1 MIGSLRSAI
10 RRGAPFAFAL
20 MLSAM
25 AFLWRRVMFRT
36 TFIAITGSVGKTTAT
51 ACLGSI
57 LSAYAPTNWQ
67 PGGGNHRTTL
77 SSLVLSTRFRH
88 RFTVIEVGTRAPGA
102 LRRAAWMIAPDIA
115 VVLRVL
121 NVHSNA
127 FPTLDEMASEKAQ
140 LLTRLG
146 KRGRAVLN
154 ADDPRVLAMG
164 ARCSGQVHTF
174 GVSPTSFLV
183 ADQVSAVWPRRL
195 SFRAGCGDQSSQVE
209 TNFPAAHLL
218 PSVLA
223 ALTTAILCGVS
234 LEQAATVIKTV
245 QPVPGRM
252 VPLPLPNGA
261 WAIRDDFN
269 STLPTLLAG
278 LEFLAQAQVSRRI
291 IVLGDVLDSGLTVRP
306 RARDLG
312 QRVAKVADLAVF
324 LSEERRLSARSA
336 VEAGMTE
343 ASVRSYRDLK
353 EAAEFLKSELRP
365 GDLVLTHGWQGRH
378 IERLILSQLGDIACW
393 IPRCPKVLP
402 CEMCPQLKLVP
413 FPTRLHALP

>member
-1 MIGSLRSAI
+1 MIGRLRSNI
-10 RRGAPFAFAL
+10 RGGVPLAYEL
-20 MLSAM
+20 MLSAL

-36 TFIAITGSVGKTTAT
+36 TFIAITGSAGKTTAT

-77 SSLVLSTRFRH
+77 SQLILRTRFRH

-127 FPTLDEMASEKAQ
+127 FPTLDDMAAEKVQ
-140 LLTRLG
+140 LLSRLG
-146 KRGRAVLN
+146 RRGQAVLN
-154 ADDPRVLAMG
+154 ADDPRVLAMADG
-164 ARCSGQVHTF
+164 CPGRVRTF
-174 GVSPTSFLV
+174 GNSPASFLV

-195 SFRAGCGDQSSQVE
+195 SFRVQCGNQSSQVE
-209 TNFPAAHLL
+209 TNFPGAHLL

-223 ALTTAILCGVS
+223 SLTTAILCGLS
-234 LEQAATVIKTV
+234 LEQAATAIKTV

-252 VPLPLPNGA
+252 NPVLLPNGA
-261 WAIRDDFN
+261 WVIRDDFN
-269 STLPTLLAG
+269 STFPTLLAG
-278 LEFLAQAQVSRRI
+278 LEFLAQAQASRRI
-291 IVLGDVLDSGLTVRP
+291 IVMGDVLDSGLTVRP

-312 QRVAKVADLAVF
+312 QRAAKAADLAVF
-324 LSEERRLSARSA
+324 LSEEGRLSARSA

-343 ASVRSYRDLK
+343 ASVRWYRDLK
-353 EAAEFLKSELRP
+353 EATAFLKSELRP

-378 IERLILSQLGDIACW
+378 IERLILSQLGDIGCW
-393 IPRCPKVLP
+393 IDRCPKILA
-402 CEMCPQLKLVP
+402 CEMCPELKLVP
-413 FPTRLHALP
+413 FPARLHALP

>member
-1 MIGSLRSAI
+1 MIGSLRSGI
-10 RRGAPFAFAL
+10 RRGVPLAYEL
-20 MLSAM
+20 MLSAL

-36 TFIAITGSVGKTTAT
+36 TFIAITGSAGKTTAT

-67 PGGGNHRTTL
+67 PGGGNNRTSL
-77 SSLVLSTRFRH
+77 SRLVLRTRFHH

-127 FPTLDEMASEKAQ
+127 FPTLDDMAAEKAQ
-140 LLTRLG
+140 LLSRLG
-146 KRGRAVLN
+146 RRGRAVLN
-154 ADDPRVLAMG
+154 ADDPRVLTMADGRMD
-164 ARCSGQVHTF
+164 QVRTF
-174 GVSPTSFLV
+174 GNSPASFLV
-183 ADQVSAVWPRRL
+183 ADQVSAVWPQRL
-195 SFRAGCGDQSSQVE
+195 SFRARCGNQSSQVE
-209 TNFPAAHLL
+209 TNFPGAHLL

-223 ALTTAILCGVS
+223 ALTTAILCGLS

-252 VPLPLPNGA
+252 NPVLLPNGA
-261 WAIRDDFN
+261 WVIRDDFN

-278 LEFLAQAQVSRRI
+278 LEFLAQAQASRRI
-291 IVLGDVLDSGLTVRP
+291 IVMGDVLDSGLTVRP

-312 QRVAKVADLAVF
+312 QRAAKVADLAVF
-324 LSEERRLSARSA
+324 LSEEGRLSAKSA

-343 ASVRSYRDLK
+343 ASARSYRDLK
-353 EAAEFLKSELRP
+353 EATAFLKSELRP

-378 IERLILSQLGDIACW
+378 IERLILSQLGDIGCW
-393 IPRCPKVLP
+393 IDRCPKVLA
-402 CEMCPQLKLVP
+402 CEMCPELKLVP
-413 FPTRLHALP
+413 FPARLHALP